1 MRKIISIILIT
12 VFIVT
17 FTLENN
23 YVFAEANLS
32 NISEKNQ
39 DILFNSKFKNG
50 EYKVKANVLKVD
62 SDDISSAAKYIDNES
77 DIIITD
83 NGVKAIVNFNK
94 RKLMTNIVV
103 KINGKEVNYE
113 TREEGN
119 DNLYATIPLEDA
131 DNIIEVSSKINTG
144 FMVMPV
150 SFRIIFDTSTIP
162 LKDLI
167 NNNPPEDDNK
177 NNSDDNTS
185 NNKPENIPSNDKIEE
200 PEKKPE
206 MQEPSLP
213 SQDANYSIYK
223 IQNEIITSS
232 SIGYTAARAAISTS
246 SYVEKYDDN
255 TYITLGISNLDVMNN
270 IRVSV
275 NNRNIAYEIVRQN
288 DSNYTMDI
296 RFKVNSIKDD
306 IKVNAYINAIGMDIS
321 FGIQL
326 LENSMELISSSES
339 SKPLASISSVQPV
352 PEFLGGETVNNEK
365 INNKELSEDIK
376 IEMKNYYKKYTIEN
390 EIISDSTIGRNMA
403 RKYIDKTCILDEI
416 DGQYYLTIKISGSN
430 SMGNIKV
437 EVNNEE
443 IEYEIVSKDNDG
455 NMAIRFKIN
464 GIDDSI
470 KMYMLI
476 SAVNKNVDF
485 GIKLLKDTMVLIDE
499 GVASNSN
506 DENNK
511 DELLE
516 NFMKRSNDEVGSN
529 KKAIMVSS
537 AATMTIIF
545 LLEGIVFAI
554 IKRKKKIKKQI

>member
-23 YVFAEANLS
+23 YVFAEANVS

-62 SDDISSAAKYIDNES
+62 SDDISAAAKYIDNES

-476 SAVNKNVDF
+476 SVVNKNVDF

-537 AATMTIIF
+537 AATMTMIF

>member
-23 YVFAEANLS
+23 YVFAEANVS

-223 IQNEIITSS
+223 IQNEIMTSS

-537 AATMTIIF
+537 AATMTVIF

>member
-23 YVFAEANLS
+23 YVFAEANVS

-62 SDDISSAAKYIDNES
+62 SDDISAAAKYIDNES

-516 NFMKRSNDEVGSN
+516 NFMKRINDEVGSN

-537 AATMTIIF
+537 AATMTMIF

>member
-23 YVFAEANLS
+23 YVFAEANVS

-83 NGVKAIVNFNK
+83 DGVKAIVNFNK

-537 AATMTIIF
+537 AATMTVIF

>member
-62 SDDISSAAKYIDNES
+62 SDDISAAAKYIDNES

-537 AATMTIIF
+537 AATMTVIF

>member
-50 EYKVKANVLKVD
+50 EYKVKVNVLKVD

-339 SKPLASISSVQPV
+339 SKPLSSISSVQPV

>member
-499 GVASNSN
+499 GVVSNSN

>member
-50 EYKVKANVLKVD
+50 EYKVKVNVLKVD

-537 AATMTIIF
+537 AATMTMIF

>member
-23 YVFAEANLS
+23 YVFAEANVS

-50 EYKVKANVLKVD
+50 EYKVKVNVLKVD

-339 SKPLASISSVQPV
+339 SKPLSSISSVQPV

>member
-23 YVFAEANLS
+23 YVFAEANVS

-113 TREEGN
+113 IREEGN

-223 IQNEIITSS
+223 IQNEIMTSS

-537 AATMTIIF
+537 AATMTVIF

-554 IKRKKKIKKQI
+554 IKRKKKIA

>member
-23 YVFAEANLS
+23 YVFAEANVS

-167 NNNPPEDDNK
+167 NNNPSEDDNK

-516 NFMKRSNDEVGSN
+516 NFMKRSDDEVGSN

-537 AATMTIIF
+537 AATMTMIF

>member
-23 YVFAEANLS
+23 YVFAEANVS

-537 AATMTIIF
+537 AATMTVIF

>member
-339 SKPLASISSVQPV
+339 SKPLSSISSVQPV

>member
-1 MRKIISIILIT
+1 
-12 VFIVT
+12 
-17 FTLENN
+17 
-23 YVFAEANLS
+23 
-32 NISEKNQ
+32 
-39 DILFNSKFKNG
+39 
-50 EYKVKANVLKVD
+50 
-62 SDDISSAAKYIDNES
+62 
-77 DIIITD
+77 
-83 NGVKAIVNFNK
+83 
-94 RKLMTNIVV
+94 MTNIVV

-339 SKPLASISSVQPV
+339 SKPLSSISSVQPV

>member
-23 YVFAEANLS
+23 YVFAEANVS

-113 TREEGN
+113 IREEGN

-223 IQNEIITSS
+223 IQNEIMTSS

-537 AATMTIIF
+537 AATMTVIF

>member
-62 SDDISSAAKYIDNES
+62 SDDISAAAKYIDNES

-476 SAVNKNVDF
+476 SVVNKNVDF

-537 AATMTIIF
+537 AATMTMIF

>member
-50 EYKVKANVLKVD
+50 EYKVKVNVLKVD

>member
-23 YVFAEANLS
+23 YVFAEANVS

-62 SDDISSAAKYIDNES
+62 SDDISAAAKYIDNES

-83 NGVKAIVNFNK
+83 DGVKAIVNFNK

-476 SAVNKNVDF
+476 SVVNKNVDF

-537 AATMTIIF
+537 AATMTMIF

>member
-50 EYKVKANVLKVD
+50 EYKVKVNVLKVD

-339 SKPLASISSVQPV
+339 SKPLSSISSVQPV

-537 AATMTIIF
+537 AATMTMIF